1 MINRILD
8 NIYGSILVSV
18 IIGFGLSSLFR
29 FTCKHKN
36 CIQYIAP
43 KRRHLNNKVV
53 SWEKNAINQLLV
65 IYHVTIINNIYKNP
79 RNK

>member
-18 IIGFGLSSLFR
+18 IIGFGLASLFR
-29 FTCKHKN
+29 FTCKYKN

-43 KRRHLNNKVV
+43 KRNTLENKTVQWKKKCYKPSV
-53 SWEKNAINQLLV
+53 HFVPCKDNDEV
-65 IYHVTIINNIYKNP
+65 IQEPSV
-79 RNK
+79 

>member
-53 SWEKNAINQLLV
+53 RWEKKC
-65 IYHVTIINNIYKNP
+65 YKP
-79 RNK
+79 TVSYLSCDDNKQYIQESSE

>member
-8 NIYGSILVSV
+8 NIYGSILVSI

-43 KRRHLNNKVV
+43 KRSHLNNKVV
-53 SWEKNAINQLLV
+53 SWEKKC
-65 IYHVTIINNIYKNP
+65 YNP
-79 RNK
+79 TVSYLSCDDNKQYIQESSE